1 MNASHQIKF
10 ILFMTALILL
20 TTSAAACVAP
30 QVNATP
36 TPLPP
41 PTLGSIEQPTQPVSE
56 VPPTQ
61 TSPTTDAT
69 SPTEAAPTAT
79 PVGPADPYA
88 GLVYDTSEGLFLVGR
103 DGESTR
109 LIEHPDTTITIDAA
123 ISPDGSQ
130 VVYAAAGDVE
140 DLWLADLTTGERRN
154 ITNTPD
160 RSEFAPQL
168 WPARPGVIVFESK
181 SSQEPLF
188 GYGHPSVVN
197 WDGSDYR
204 VLDPQKGGPIALSPD
219 GQTIAFGCCGSPGV
233 LYDWSNGP
241 VLFSPGAYGL
251 NIDKLFMPEFSPSGD
266 RLAWKAG
273 GNLTTNQYESAIAIF
288 DLQAKRA
295 QLLHIFAPVGGG
307 SFPEYLSWSP
317 DGEWIA
323 FVTFNE
329 PGAPPRQPALWV
341 SRPDG
346 SQEVLIGPGYNPV
359 WSPDGKLLVFNRSE
373 GTPPVDQA
381 FVVQAGNWQEPT
393 QLPYQ
398 GHINSWIER

>member
-1 MNASHQIKF
+1 MNAFRPVK
-10 ILFMTALILL
+10 LFPLMTAILL
-20 TTSAAACVAP
+20 FSMIAVSCVAP
-30 QVNATP
+30 QVTATP

-41 PTLGSIEQPTQPVSE
+41 PTQDFGRQATQTAAE
-56 VPPTQ
+56 ALPTQ
-61 TSPTTDAT
+61 TSLSTEVV
-69 SPTEAAPTAT
+69 SPTEAAATAT
-79 PVGPADPYA
+79 PDSPADPYA
-88 GLVYDTSEGLFLVGR
+88 GLVYDTSEGLFLVAR

-123 ISPDGSQ
+123 VSPDGSQ
-130 VVYAAAGDVE
+130 VVYAAAGDVK

-197 WDGSDYR
+197 LDGSDYR
-204 VLDPQKGGPIALSPD
+204 VLDPQQGGPIALSAD
-219 GQTIAFGCCGSPGV
+219 GQTIAFGCCDSPGV
-233 LYDWSNGP
+233 LYNWNDGP
-241 VLFSPGAYGL
+241 QLLTPAAYGL

-288 DLQAKRA
+288 DLQEKRA

-381 FVVQAGNWQEPT
+381 FVVQAGNWQEPA